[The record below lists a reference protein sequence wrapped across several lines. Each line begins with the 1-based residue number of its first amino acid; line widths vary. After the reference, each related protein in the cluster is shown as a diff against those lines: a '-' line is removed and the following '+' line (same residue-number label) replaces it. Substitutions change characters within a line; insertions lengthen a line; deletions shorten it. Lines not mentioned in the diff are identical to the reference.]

1 MKWKKNRY
9 LQELNSC
16 EVNLMVTVFKA
27 ERSTLYITSASSA
40 SASIEELKLS
50 DGTCTIN
57 CIGSSPYSQGKKKN
71 FNMEFSVVNR
81 VKLTFSILWARKTES
96 MDPRIQTENFLGK
109 SFKLETSGHR
119 MPAAVADTI
128 LST

>member
-50 DGTCTIN
+50 DGTWTIN
-57 CIGSSPYSQGKKKN
+57 CIGRSPYSQGKKN
-71 FNMEFSVVNR
+71 PIWNWQ
-81 VKLTFSILWARKTES
+81 L
-96 MDPRIQTENFLGK
+96 
-109 SFKLETSGHR
+109 
-119 MPAAVADTI
+119 
-128 LST
+128 